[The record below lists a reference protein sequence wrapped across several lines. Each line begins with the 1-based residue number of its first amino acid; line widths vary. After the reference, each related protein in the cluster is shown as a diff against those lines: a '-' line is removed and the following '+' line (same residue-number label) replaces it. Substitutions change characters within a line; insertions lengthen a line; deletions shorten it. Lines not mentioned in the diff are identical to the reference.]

1 MIPATSREQV
11 MRVLRLGLCLLLLS
25 AAPVAARQES
35 PVEQLP
41 TVVLPPELQRVLS
54 DYEVAW
60 QAGDAAALAGL
71 FAPDGFV
78 MAGGRPPAR
87 GRDAIREYYT
97 GRGGP
102 LSLRALAFAT
112 ADTVGWIVGGYT
124 AVPGQPDGGKFTL
137 TLRRGDD
144 GRWLIVTDMDNSNR

>member
-1 MIPATSREQV
+1 
-11 MRVLRLGLCLLLLS
+11 MRIVCAVVLGLLVTS
-25 AAPVAARQES
+25 VPVAGRQQPES
-35 PVEQLP
+35 EQLP
-41 TVVLPPELQRVLS
+41 SVELPPELQRVLS

-60 QAGDAAALAGL
+60 QARDAVALAEL

-78 MAGGRPPAR
+78 MAAGRPPAR

-112 ADTVGWIVGGYT
+112 GDSVGWIVGGYS
-124 AVPGQPDGGKFTL
+124 AVPGLPEGGKFTL
-137 TLRRGDD
+137 TLRRGSD

>member
-1 MIPATSREQV
+1 
-11 MRVLRLGLCLLLLS
+11 MRVLRLGLCLLSLS
-25 AAPVAARQES
+25 ATPVAARQEAQ
-35 PVEQLP
+35 EQLP
-41 TVVLPPELQRVLS
+41 TVVLPAELQRVLS
-54 DYEVAW
+54 DYELAW
-60 QAGDAAALAGL
+60 RARDAAALAEL

-78 MAGGRPPAR
+78 MAPGRPPAR
-87 GRDAIREYYT
+87 GRDEIRRYYT